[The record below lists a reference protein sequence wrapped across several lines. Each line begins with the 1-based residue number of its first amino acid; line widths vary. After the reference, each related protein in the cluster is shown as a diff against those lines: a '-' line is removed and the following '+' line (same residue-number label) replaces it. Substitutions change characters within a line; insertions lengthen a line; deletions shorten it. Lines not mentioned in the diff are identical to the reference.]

1 MVSFRP
7 PFQLM
12 LVSLNLVLLLALQ
25 SSSALADDLHP
36 DHGAAHAGNA
46 VRRHAARAGRL
57 SKRFPPV
64 SGSSDDNPSAAKRDR
79 HRRDHHRFGLTPA
92 EIADLL
98 AEQQIEDSG
107 LDEPSF
113 HAFNATSTTSTSHHH
128 SRTRTA
134 SDSQDPTST
143 GSMSGFALPTSNTTS
158 PSHTTSSSSAAASAT
173 SSRLHASSSSSDDG
187 DSSSASSPSTTADDG
202 FQNTTSTHRHHSH
215 TSSGATPAAP
225 TSSSGSDNIGSTNS
239 NGTATNEN
247 DNGEGLGGLLG
258 GILGAPSAS
267 SSSVP
272 HRTGASRSGSASST
286 SSSSGNGSDNGGLLG
301 NLLGGSPTSS
311 ASAAHSTAGSQ
322 DDAPSATSSSSAA
335 SATSSSDDPDSD
347 DDDTPPSSSKHSQS
361 TQPDFYSFTPQ
372 ATRSSSRSLSTPT
385 ASGLLQGLLPQLIPS
400 SSSSSNAAT
409 ATPFPTSSPSTSDGS
424 DAGSDSG
431 TTSTSDSTS
440 SSTSDGSEGGSTTT
454 ASTATSQTTATVT
467 TGPSST
473 SQNTGAVPTGTGSGG
488 DAGSSGSGSDSSSV
502 QPPSSSASRST
513 ASSSSS
519 DDSGSASSASSS
531 SSATTNPYWYANTK
545 SLNMAPSSTASADQP
560 AETGSQSTGDSDT
573 SSGTTSS
580 ASSGGVGTAPAAQD
594 LPTTIV
600 PSADSYDQPANTTSI
615 GLLFKPDMKWTWVI
629 SQADLTAQIFAFMPD
644 LVGQSAG
651 LESSKVSTVKLAGY
665 STEAND
671 TATPASLST
680 ARTLYM
686 AYVPSSSVE
695 DIQAMIANTSS
706 PFYTS
711 AAEGAPQQLAS
722 QVDPTFNILS
732 VAGQVA
738 AGAKQNAKASSGTSK
753 DDSTTRNSLIGVGC
767 GLAGCFALVAGGM
780 LYRKQRK
787 NKEADG
793 ADGNAGGVSRA
804 HTIRSFHGGLR
815 ETWAPEAMDQHRA
828 FDAAGEM
835 QQVWS
840 PQGIG
845 MAMGHPEQAAAYP
858 HEDGFGGY
866 VTSDPFHD
874 AAGAGA
880 AGAYVNMNRSSRMT
894 ERSAYSDLSQMTEAQ
909 RIQYDYESSRRS
921 FQSTSDHS
929 GSQGAHSEHSMHSGN
944 SAGMLSTYQEDYRV
958 PRQHTTNHAFGERS
972 NNTRSRRRGS
982 VASSTIGRPEMMS
995 NSVLL

>member
-1 MVSFRP
+1 MVFFRP

-25 SSSALADDLHP
+25 SSSALADGLHP
-36 DHGAAHAGNA
+36 NHGPAHADNA

-64 SGSSDDNPSAAKRDR
+64 SGLSDDRASAAKRDR
-79 HRRDHHRFGLTPA
+79 HARDHHRYGLTPA

-113 HAFNATSTTSTSHHH
+113 HAFNVTNTTSTSHHH

-143 GSMSGFALPTSNTTS
+143 GSMSRFALPTSNSTS
-158 PSHTTSSSSAAASAT
+158 PSPTTSSSLAAASAT
-173 SSRLHASSSSSDDG
+173 SSSLHASSSSSDDG
-187 DSSSASSPSTTADDG
+187 GSSSASSPSTTADDG
-202 FQNTTSTHRHHSH
+202 FQNTFSKHRHHSH
-215 TSSGATPAAP
+215 TSSSAAPAAP
-225 TSSSGSDNIGSTNS
+225 TSSSGSDNISSTNS
-239 NGTATNEN
+239 TGTETNET
-247 DNGEGLGGLLG
+247 DNGDGLGGLLG

-267 SSSVP
+267 SS
-272 HRTGASRSGSASST
+272 GASRSDSAFST
-286 SSSSGNGSDNGGLLG
+286 SSSSGSSSVNGGLLG
-301 NLLGGSPTSS
+301 NLLGGSSTSS

-335 SATSSSDDPDSD
+335 SATSSSEDPDSG
-347 DDDTPPSSSKHSQS
+347 DDDTPPSSSKHTQS

-372 ATRSSSRSLSTPT
+372 ATRSSSRTSSTPT

-424 DAGSDSG
+424 GSGSDSG
-431 TTSTSDSTS
+431 TTSTNDSAS
-440 SSTSDGSEGGSTTT
+440 SSTSDGSEGGSATT

-488 DAGSSGSGSDSSSV
+488 DADSSGSGSDPSSV

-513 ASSSSS
+513 ASSSSP

-545 SLNMAPSSTASADQP
+545 SLNMAPSSTSSADQP
-560 AETGSQSTGDSDT
+560 AETGTQSTSDSDSDA
-573 SSGTTSS
+573 SSGATSS
-580 ASSGGVGTAPAAQD
+580 ASSDGVGTSPAAQD

-600 PSADSYDQPANTTSI
+600 PSADSYNQPANTTSI

-732 VAGQVA
+732 VVGQVA

-815 ETWAPEAMDQHRA
+815 ETWAPEAMDQHLA
-828 FDAAGEM
+828 FDTAGEM

-866 VTSDPFHD
+866 VVPDPFHD
-874 AAGAGA
+874 AAGVGAGA
-880 AGAYVNMNRSSRMT
+880 AGGYVNMNRSSRMT